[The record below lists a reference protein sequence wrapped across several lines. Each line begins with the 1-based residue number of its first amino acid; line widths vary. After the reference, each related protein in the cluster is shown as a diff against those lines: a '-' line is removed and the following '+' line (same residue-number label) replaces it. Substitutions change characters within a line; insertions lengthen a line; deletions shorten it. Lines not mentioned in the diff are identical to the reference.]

1 MSKLQQVSNDERTT
15 ISLSKENYNK
25 LKRLGY
31 TGESFNLVIG
41 RLLDN
46 AMRGMSE

>member
-1 MSKLQQVSNDERTT
+1 MNQMQELHKLKT
-15 ISLSKENYNK
+15 IAISEENYNK

-31 TGESFNLVIG
+31 TGDSFNLVIG

-46 AMRGMSE
+46 AMNGMVNE